1 MWFQG
6 PCLCT
11 VVHCRLFD
19 NNSGDLK
26 LARAPKLR
34 SRTKHA
40 NLKHHH
46 FRSFVR
52 QSPISMHHIGTL
64 EQPADIMTKPL
75 GEEDFLRHCFALT
88 GWQTVSFRQSC
99 MKGCGIMGQSRLI
112 QSLAPTCGIVAL
124 HLTPSA
130 SPVHNQDCLATMRH
144 QAVMAVLDGN
154 PMGLLSIHTM
164 HCHTHETQVTGTG
177 ADAANRGPQH
187 TCHSQSGTSI

>member
-1 MWFQG
+1 M
-6 PCLCT
+6 
-11 VVHCRLFD
+11 VHCRLFD

-34 SRTKHA
+34 SRTKHV

-46 FRSFVR
+46 FRSFVS
-52 QSPISMHHIGTL
+52 QFSITTHPIGTL
-64 EQPADIMTKPL
+64 EQPADIMKKPL
-75 GEEDFLRHCFALT
+75 GEADFLRHCFALT

-130 SPVHNQDCLATMRH
+130 SPVHNQDCLATMRC
-144 QAVMAVLDGN
+144 QAVMAVPDGN

-164 HCHTHETQVTGTG
+164 HHCTCKTQVTGVG
-177 ADAANRGPQH
+177 ADTARPRSVIQIVVLNT
-187 TCHSQSGTSI
+187 TCHSQPGTSI